1 MNSSALALSMGLL
14 CLWPLFIGFIGFQIG
29 RKRLK
34 FRFPVQINLKPD
46 DSDYDEPDEPTTYQ
60 PSLLSRMRNAGSF
73 KK

>member
-1 MNSSALALSMGLL
+1 MNSSALLLSAGFF

-34 FRFPVQINLKPD
+34 FRSPIQIRLKPD
-46 DSDYDEPDEPTTYQ
+46 ESDYDEPDEPTAYQ
-60 PSLLSRMRNAGSF
+60 PSVLSRMRNAGAF